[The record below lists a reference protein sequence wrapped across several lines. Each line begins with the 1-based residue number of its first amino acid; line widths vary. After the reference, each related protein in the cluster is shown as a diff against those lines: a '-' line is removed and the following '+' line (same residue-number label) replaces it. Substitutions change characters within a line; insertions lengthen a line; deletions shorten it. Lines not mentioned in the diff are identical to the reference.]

1 MFSVLIAP
9 DSFKGTLSA
18 AEVCEI
24 IGNAFADAIK
34 DVKITK
40 LPVADGGEGLCA
52 CFENFAKGKRIKA
65 RVSGVFGEKITAEYY
80 LLENNTAVIEMA
92 SCAGLPL
99 AGENKNPEKA
109 TTFGVGEL
117 MLHAKENGARAILL
131 GLGGSA
137 TNDCGIGMASALGW
151 RFLDKNEKSVEPCGA
166 SLSETVKIIPP
177 EKPFG
182 LPVTAACDVE
192 NPLYGK
198 NGAAYVFAPQKG
210 ADEAMVIRLDDGLK
224 NVAEVIENCTGK
236 AVAEISGAGAA
247 GGMGAG
253 ALAFL
258 DAKLKKGIDII
269 LDELGFDIL
278 AADCDLVVTGE
289 GRLDFQSADGKVISG
304 VAKRANKLGKKVIT
318 VCGSRG
324 DGAERIL
331 ECGVSQ
337 MYFAIEKEKPFA
349 DILKTCK
356 ADLYN
361 AAFKAAK
368 TFTLRSRYY
377 EIF

>member
-1 MFSVLIAP
+1 MISVLIAP

-24 IGNAFADAIK
+24 AGNAFADAIK
-34 DVKITK
+34 DVKILK

-52 CFENFAKGKRIKA
+52 CFENFAKGKRVRA
-65 RVSGVFGEKITAEYY
+65 EASGVFGEKITAEYY
-80 LLENNTAVIEMA
+80 LLENKTAVIETA

-99 AGENKNPEKA
+99 AGDNKNPEKA
-109 TTFGVGEL
+109 TTCGVGEL

-151 RFLDKNEKSVEPCGA
+151 RFLDKNKKSVAPCGA
-166 SLSETVKIIPP
+166 SLSQIAEIIPP
-177 EKPFG
+177 ETSFG

-210 ADEAMVIRLDDGLK
+210 ADEAMVSRLDEGLQ
-224 NVAEVIENCTGK
+224 NVARVIEACTGK

-258 DAKLKKGIDII
+258 DAKLRKGIDII
-269 LDELGFDIL
+269 LDESGFDAL
-278 AADCDLVVTGE
+278 AAECDLVVTGE

-304 VAKRANKLGKKVIT
+304 VALRAKKLGKRVIA

-324 DGAERIL
+324 EGAEKIL
-331 ECGVSQ
+331 ACGVSQ
-337 MYFAIEKEKPFA
+337 MYFATEKEKTFA
-349 DILKTCK
+349 EIIKTCRT
-356 ADLYN
+356 DLYN
-361 AAFKAAK
+361 AAYRAAK
-368 TFTLRSRYY
+368 
-377 EIF
+377 EIG

>member
-24 IGNAFADAIK
+24 AERAFTDAIK
-34 DVKITK
+34 NVKITK

-52 CFENFAKGKRIKA
+52 CFEGFAKGRRIGA
-65 RVSGVFGEKITAEYY
+65 EVSGVFGEKMTAEYFM
-80 LLENNTAVIEMA
+80 LENNTAVIEMA

-109 TTFGVGEL
+109 TTLGVGEL
-117 MLHAKENGARAILL
+117 MLHAKQNGAKAILL

-137 TNDCGIGMASALGW
+137 TNDCGIGMATALGW
-151 RFLDKNEKSVEPCGA
+151 RFLDENGNAVEPCGE
-166 SLSETVKIIPP
+166 SLSKIRKIIPP
-177 EKPFG
+177 EKSFD

-192 NPLYGK
+192 NPLFGK

-210 ADEAMVIRLDDGLK
+210 ADEDMVRRLDDGLR
-224 NVAEVIENCTGK
+224 NAAQVIENDIGK
-236 AVAEISGAGAA
+236 AVADTKGSGAA

-258 DAKLKKGIDII
+258 GAELKKGIDII
-269 LDELGFDIL
+269 LDESGFDAL
-278 AADCDLVVTGE
+278 AAECDLVVTGE

-304 VAKRANKLGKKVIT
+304 IAKRAKKLGKKVIA
-318 VCGSRG
+318 VCGCRG
-324 DGAERIL
+324 DGAEKIL
-331 ECGVSQ
+331 ECGVCE
-337 MYFAIEKEKPFA
+337 MYFATEKEKTFA
-349 DILKTCK
+349 EILQTCK
-356 ADLYN
+356 TDFYN
-361 AAFKAAK
+361 VAFKAALNQK
-368 TFTLRSRYY
+368 
-377 EIF
+377 EN